1 MAKTQN
7 PAAFLPGQVPS
18 SPLEKIALSLSGGGY
33 RAASFHLG
41 GMSYLNHLR
50 HDKIPLLQKVE
61 MISTVSG
68 GTIPGVVYTLML
80 QNGDSFEQCYHLLIE
95 KLGTIDLVAGG
106 IAMLN
111 PENELNNKCKAKNL
125 INAFAQQ
132 YDEQFTAGATLKD
145 LDRMKGHLK
154 AVVFNA
160 TEFTNAINFRFRN
173 PDTYLK
179 TGNDAFRIP
188 RETAKEIK
196 LSDIIAS
203 SSCFPGGFEPLLWP
217 NDYIHDSAPLL
228 EKLKAE
234 NDQKNVLPT
243 GIMDG
248 GIYDNQGVESIMLYK
263 NGMDIPYFDLV
274 IVSDVASPDMNA
286 YQALIETP
294 KKQGWKSLTLSQI
307 ITKCSSLIKKINL
320 ILVLAIIL
328 PLVIPLLW
336 GYKNNVLTGICVA
349 ISLLSTSLLMLKAW
363 LIRLAKSSYEKI
375 KKEVLEIIPPF
386 YFEKL
391 SKLNVGEI
399 SYHRAQPLL
408 VNRAR
413 SLMTLLSVI
422 FLKVIRRL
430 NYKRLYEHPNYD
442 YRRSTVLIKELT
454 ESDWQPKHPKLR
466 YDQEIGPKL
475 KAVVE
480 QAAEFG
486 TTLWFTEDEKLT
498 KMLQL
503 LVVTGQATM
512 CYNIKT
518 YLEEL
523 TAPAKEGKEANGFEF
538 LPTEVRSA
546 ITETL
551 KSCTADWE
559 NFKSDPNYLYTK
571 LTASKPQK

>member
-1 MAKTQN
+1 MSENQTK
-7 PAAFLPGQVPS
+7 AAFVPGQVPG
-18 SPLEKIALSLSGGGY
+18 SPLGKIALSLSGGGY

-41 GMSYLNHLR
+41 GMSYLNHLQ
-50 HDKIPLLQKVE
+50 HDNLPLLQKVE

-68 GTIPGVVYTLML
+68 GTIPGIVYTLML
-80 QNGDSFEQCYHLLIE
+80 QNGASFEQCYHLLIE
-95 KLGTIDLVAGG
+95 KLGIIDLVAGG

-111 PENELNNKCKAKNL
+111 PENELKNKCKAKNL

-145 LDRMKGHLK
+145 LDEMKGHLK

-188 RETAKEIK
+188 KEVAKEIK

-203 SSCFPGGFEPLLWP
+203 SSCFPRGFEPLLWP
-217 NDYIHDSAPLL
+217 NDYIHDSSPLL

-234 NDQKNVLPT
+234 NDEKKVLPT

-248 GIYDNQGVESIMLYK
+248 GIYDNQGVESIMMYK
-263 NGMDIPYFDLV
+263 GGMELPYFDLV

-286 YQALIETP
+286 YQAFIEKPKTP
-294 KKQGWKSLTLSQI
+294 GWKSLTLSQI
-307 ITKCSSLIKKINL
+307 IEKCSLFIKKINL
-320 ILVLAIIL
+320 TLILSIIL
-328 PLVIPLLW
+328 PLLVPLLW
-336 GYKNNVLTGICVA
+336 NYKNNVFTGVCMTIT
-349 ISLLSTSLLMLKAW
+349 LLSTILLILKT
-363 LIRLAKSSYEKI
+363 RVAKLTKSGYERI

-391 SKLNVGEI
+391 SKLNLGEI
-399 SYHRAQPLL
+399 SYHRAQPLI

-413 SLMTLLSVI
+413 SLMTLLSVV

-442 YRRSTVLIKELT
+442 FRRSTVLIKELT
-454 ESDWQPKHPKLR
+454 EKDWQLKHPRKN

-486 TTLWFTEDEKLT
+486 TTLWFTEDEKLA

-523 TAPAKEGKEANGFEF
+523 TAPTKEGKETNGFEL
-538 LPTEVRSA
+538 LPTEVRLV

-551 KSCTADWE
+551 KKCTVDWE
-559 NFKSDPNYLYTK
+559 NFKADPDYLYTM
-571 LTASKPQK
+571 LAASK